1 MSSRSVFGTTPI
13 SAIPQLQQLIQQ
25 VDEPSGLVVE
35 GGDLN
40 LSNNNINNA
49 NIITANNIILSTDPD
64 INVGN
69 VIVANNNHRAN
80 VSNPH
85 SVSASQVGLENVTNE
100 SKATMFN
107 NPSFT
112 GTITNPTLQTALSES
127 SNHRA
132 NVLNPHSVSASHVG
146 LGNVDNE
153 SKSTMFNNPSFTGAI
168 LINSINLE
176 STLNESTNHSS
187 NVSNPHSVNT
197 LQLGLENVT
206 NESKATMFDN
216 PSFTGT
222 ITNPTLQTALSES
235 SNHRAN
241 VLNPHSVSASQVG
254 LGNVTNESKTT
265 MFNNPTMVGLLLV
278 NGDVSITNSLTVGG
292 VLQDTS
298 RKCWGMSYWGGS
310 PYMIVVNST
319 FSGVANGTALAP
331 TSNRKNVLHTNNN
344 LTIIDAG
351 YYRTSY
357 SFRFDASIKFDFI
370 VGLSSNGM
378 VPICHEGREEA
389 KPKISSVSASSLRY
403 YNSGDVLDIRI
414 KEFSNGGMITISGWC
429 MEIDKV
435 DT

>member
-1 MSSRSVFGTTPI
+1 MSSRAVFGTTPI

-107 NPSFT
+107 
-112 GTITNPTLQTALSES
+112 
-127 SNHRA
+127 
-132 NVLNPHSVSASHVG
+132 
-146 LGNVDNE
+146 
-153 SKSTMFNNPSFTGAI
+153 
-168 LINSINLE
+168 
-176 STLNESTNHSS
+176 
-187 NVSNPHSVNT
+187 
-197 LQLGLENVT
+197 
-206 NESKATMFDN
+206 N